1 MYSPLMAIVGISGNL
16 RRTIESSSNPDMPAI
31 LKSQRI
37 TILHDVLGLQIPFF
51 ELLRSGSKRAEL
63 VDGCARW

>member
-1 MYSPLMAIVGISGNL
+1 
-16 RRTIESSSNPDMPAI
+16 MPAI
-31 LKSQRI
+31 LTSQRI

-51 ELLRSGSKRAEL
+51 EILRSGSKRAEL